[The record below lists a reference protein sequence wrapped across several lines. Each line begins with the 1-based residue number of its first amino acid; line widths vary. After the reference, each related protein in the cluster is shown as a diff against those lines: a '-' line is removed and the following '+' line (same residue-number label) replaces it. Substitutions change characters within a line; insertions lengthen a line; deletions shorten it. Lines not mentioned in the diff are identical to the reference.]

1 MSKQREIERV
11 LGKYRERR
19 LVGSGEPLELHRA
32 VRERLYDAVE
42 QEYGTDMSRV
52 PTADNAE
59 EFAKTLAWQSG
70 MSRWWHRMIPQI
82 GMVGTCAVALLIIF
96 LVANRSDQAPQ
107 REVRSVNPAA
117 ESENT
122 KDFLGASAVES
133 KVGADVGRAPADN
146 ASNVR
151 PVIVAPAADH
161 TILSDVSDGEAASRS
176 QPLRSRSNSTP
187 EPASVS
193 PTAPAPAPRLKIES
207 MPAAKKRP
215 RPAPIAPPSFTSPTV
230 APVGSSSAIAFK
242 SSPSRDASG
251 MSASSL
257 RPAPAPR
264 PSSGMSA
271 QADTTVEPA
280 GPARKLGANRSEE
293 IAVVLP
299 PARPSPVTSTPL
311 KRTARAGIAP
321 RPRPAAAPIQIAT
334 LPPPT
339 SLDVPTFEPKLS
351 FTPTAPRIPV
361 PAPAPAPLPTVMK
374 TPAAQA
380 SGDSVAAILGAPNR
394 VSSPASSLSDLRQ
407 TFAQT
412 GASGRYRQNFN
423 SPPRQTPLKRF
434 DLLVKGNTVTIR
446 DSDGSIYNGKVQGN
460 PSNSD
465 GSFGFQVKGTHR
477 ATRQSVSFT
486 GRYAVTAPGAAAES
500 SAFNQRAQSNRNVGK
515 SRRSPATANVVGQL
529 LLAGKHRVELKAAA
543 SR

>member
-1 MSKQREIERV
+1 MS
-11 LGKYRERR
+11 
-19 LVGSGEPLELHRA
+19 
-32 VRERLYDAVE
+32 
-42 QEYGTDMSRV
+42 TV
-52 PTADNAE
+52 PAADNAE
-59 EFAKTLAWQSG
+59 QFAKTLAWQSG

-107 REVRSVNPAA
+107 REVRSVSPAA
-117 ESENT
+117 ESEKT
-122 KDFLGASAVES
+122 KDFLGASAVET
-133 KVGADVGRAPADN
+133 KVGADDERAPADN

-151 PVIVAPAADH
+151 PVIVAPAADQ
-161 TILSDVSDGEAASRS
+161 TILSDISDGEAASRS
-176 QPLRSRSNSTP
+176 QPLRSRSGSTP
-187 EPASVS
+187 KPASVS
-193 PTAPAPAPRLKIES
+193 PTAPAPTPRLQIES
-207 MPAAKKRP
+207 MPVAKQRP
-215 RPAPIAPPSFTSPTV
+215 RPAPVAPPSFTSPAV
-230 APVGSSSAIAFK
+230 ASVGSSSAIAFK

-251 MSASSL
+251 MPASSL
-257 RPAPAPR
+257 RPAPAPAPR
-264 PSSGMSA
+264 PSAGMSA
-271 QADTTVEPA
+271 PADTTVEPA
-280 GPARKLGANRSEE
+280 GPARKLGANRSEK

-299 PARPSPVTSTPL
+299 PARPSSVTSTPL
-311 KRTARAGIAP
+311 KRAARAGILP
-321 RPRPAAAPIQIAT
+321 RTRPAAAPIQIAT

-339 SLDVPTFEPKLS
+339 SLDVPMFEPKLS

-361 PAPAPAPLPTVMK
+361 PTPAPLPTVMK

-380 SGDSVAAILGAPNR
+380 SGDSVASILEAPNK
-394 VSSPASSLSDLRQ
+394 VSSPVSSLSDLRQ

-412 GASGRYRQNFN
+412 GASGRYRRNFN

-446 DSDGSIYNGKVQGN
+446 DSDGSIYNGTVQLN

-500 SAFNQRAQSNRNVGK
+500 SAFNQRSQSNRNAGT
-515 SRRSPATANVVGQL
+515 SRRSPAPANVVGQL

-543 SR
+543 NR